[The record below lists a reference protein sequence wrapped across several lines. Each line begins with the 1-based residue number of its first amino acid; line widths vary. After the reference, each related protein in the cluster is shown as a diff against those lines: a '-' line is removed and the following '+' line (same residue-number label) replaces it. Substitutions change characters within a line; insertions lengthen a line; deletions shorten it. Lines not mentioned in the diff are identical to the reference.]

1 MAGLR
6 DRAED
11 VVGVRQVAKVQTG
24 PTREQIA
31 QAIVVLAGFSQVQA
45 ATGQETE
52 VVLEAADT
60 SDFPL
65 MLLLIVP
72 FLIGVLTGCLG
83 LWVWWR
89 CRRAKSDPVI
99 FYKAPNGVVLH
110 LDKKCHY
117 LKKTKRLDEWSL
129 CQWCGK
135 QKLKLD

>member
-1 MAGLR
+1 M
-6 DRAED
+6 
-11 VVGVRQVAKVQTG
+11 
-24 PTREQIA
+24 
-31 QAIVVLAGFSQVQA
+31 LAGFSQSQA
-45 ATGQETE
+45 TTGQETE

-89 CRRAKSDPVI
+89 SRRAKSDPVI

-117 LKKTKRLDEWSL
+117 LKKTKRLDEWSPATYKPPML
-129 CQWCGK
+129 CPGLNSRQAHC
-135 QKLKLD
+135 LHSLSADL